1 MINLLI
7 TSTIKDQVLSS
18 LISVNSIGITAN
30 LYEESR
36 DLNLP
41 PDVIESIYD
50 YFEEIGLITLE
61 KTYDSIEIKMKP
73 KAFDLYSH
81 GGFTAEE
88 ELLKANLQ
96 KLDHELRILSDK
108 LSPSLLETS
117 NKISSIASCIVSAL
131 ALFKP

>member
-1 MINLLI
+1 MSNLLI
-7 TSTIKDQVLSS
+7 TPAIKDQVLSS
-18 LISVNSIGITAN
+18 LISVNSIGITSN
-30 LYEESR
+30 LHEESK
-36 DLNLP
+36 DLDLS

-73 KAFDLYSH
+73 KAFDLYIH

-88 ELLKANLQ
+88 ELLKANIQ
-96 KLDHELRILSDK
+96 KLDHELRILSGK
-108 LSPSLLETS
+108 LSPNLLETS
-117 NKISSIASCIVSAL
+117 NNISSIASCIISAL

>member
-1 MINLLI
+1 MSNLLI

-36 DLNLP
+36 DLNL
-41 PDVIESIYD
+41 
-50 YFEEIGLITLE
+50 
-61 KTYDSIEIKMKP
+61 
-73 KAFDLYSH
+73 LYSH